1 MSLTN
6 FPLYTWYEA
15 ADRVLDGVVGG
26 GASARNLRQARQA
39 VDEAY
44 EILHLRRN
52 WRYYYRPFRINT
64 VASQTDGTIEYDYTG
79 GSSER
84 LVTLTGATWPTD
96 AEKYILLIEGVR
108 YEIDRYLSSTTLSL
122 SERVCPQSDIAS
134 GTSYTLV
141 RDTYELPDDFAKL
154 GDLRDVLSPGRPIPR
169 VSPSDILREQRLV
182 RTAAVPSMYSIFRTT
197 KFASGLAVVFGPA
210 PSSARQ
216 YDGMGLIRPQPL
228 KVFDYSA
235 IGTVATAA
243 DSTALTGTDTAFTS
257 DHEGAVIRISADSKI
272 PSALIGEVDKDRYN
286 PYAMQRIIKRRT
298 DATTLV
304 LEQAADQT
312 IATGGYRVSSRIDIE
327 PGVMRVAF
335 LRLAESLFGLHD
347 RKGREEREAI
357 AERAFAI
364 AAAADATRMLD
375 DAGGT
380 FFAETLADVAASV
393 DLEY

>member
-1 MSLTN
+1 LALTN

-64 VASQTDGTIEYDYTG
+64 VASQTTGSIAYDYTG

-96 AEKYILLIEGVR
+96 AEKYTLLIAGVR
-108 YEIDRYLSSTTLSL
+108 YEIDRYLSSTTIML

-134 GTSYTLV
+134 GTAYTLV

-169 VSPSDILREQRLV
+169 VAPSDILREQRLV

-197 KFASGLAVVFGPA
+197 RFASGLAVVFGPA

-235 IGTVATAA
+235 IGTVATTA
-243 DSTALTGTDTAFTS
+243 DSTTLTGTGTAFTA
-257 DHEGAVIRISADSKI
+257 DHEGAVIRISSDSKL

-304 LEQAADQT
+304 LEQAADQSIT
-312 IATGGYRVSSRIDIE
+312 TGGYRVSSRIDIE

-380 FFAETLADVAASV
+380 FQPETLADLAASV
-393 DLEY
+393 DLGS